1 MFWRFIDA
9 EWRHIAQAHCYHI
22 ARSAVERARLKG
34 PSSMPSPSAT
44 LPFGADR
51 DLQRTLW
58 LTLALFLSYLCVALS
73 LPIISVFVT
82 RQLGLD
88 NGWAGLAVGITFAS
102 TVVTRGMAGRMAD
115 HRGSKRTM
123 VRGLWIYA
131 AAGLICMG
139 ASWPGLQPK
148 AAYAVLIASRL
159 LLGVGESLTVVGLMA
174 WCFGIMGPQRSG
186 RVFALVGMAL
196 YGAFAVGSPVGL
208 ALFDRVGFAGVMV
221 ASALVP
227 LVGLVMALPVAA
239 VPVHPGERPSFWRII
254 GRIWE
259 PGVALAL
266 AGVGSAT
273 IGAFLPLLFLH
284 QGWSYAPIGLGLFGG
299 GYVLVRIV
307 FGHLPDRA
315 GSVPVALVSVTLE
328 AVGQA
333 LLWIAPNP
341 AVALVGACMTGL
353 GCSLMFPAMGM
364 EVVRRVPPQLRGTAA
379 GGLAAFQD
387 LAFGL
392 TGPVTGL
399 LADSFGYSV
408 VFLIGGVAAALGFGL
423 VTTIARE
430 DRSLPA

>member
-1 MFWRFIDA
+1 
-9 EWRHIAQAHCYHI
+9 
-22 ARSAVERARLKG
+22 
-34 PSSMPSPSAT
+34 MPAPSAT
-44 LPFGADR
+44 IPYKLDR
-51 DLQRTLW
+51 DLHRTLW
-58 LTLALFLSYLCVALS
+58 LSLALFLSYLCVALS
-73 LPIISVFVT
+73 LPVISVFVT
-82 RQLGLD
+82 RRLGMD
-88 NGWAGLAVGITFAS
+88 NGWAGLAVGVTFAS
-102 TVVTRGMAGRMAD
+102 TIVTRGVAGRMAD
-115 HRGSKRTM
+115 HRGSKVTM
-123 VRGLWIYA
+123 VRGLWVYA

-139 ASWPGLQPK
+139 ASWSGLQSH
-148 AAYAVLIASRL
+148 AAYAVLIVGRL

-174 WCFGIMGPQRSG
+174 WCFGIMGVQRSG

-208 ALFDRVGFAGVMV
+208 ALFDQVGFAGVMA

-227 LVGLVMALPVAA
+227 LVGLAMALPVAA
-239 VPVHPGERPSFWRII
+239 VTPHVGERPSFLSII

-266 AGVGSAT
+266 AGVGSAG

-284 QGWSYAPIGLGLFGG
+284 QGWAYAPVGLALFGG
-299 GYVLVRIV
+299 AYVLVRLL

-315 GSVPVALVSVTLE
+315 GSVPVALVSITFE

-333 LLWIAPNP
+333 LLWAAPNP
-341 AVALVGACMTGL
+341 LVALAGACMTGL

-364 EVVRRVPPQLRGTAA
+364 EVVRRVPPHLRGTAA

-399 LADSFGYSV
+399 LADRFGYGV
-408 VFLIGGVAAALGFGL
+408 VFLIGGVAAALGFRL
-423 VTTIARE
+423 ITTIARE
-430 DRSLPA
+430 DRTLPA